1 MGEPMPVRP
10 IYTLV
15 GTHKSIVLLKFSL
28 IEFSVVF
35 DRDEQQGGT
44 RTSGAWLP
52 DAESPGLSK
61 FSTRADGSVL
71 EERRRRA
78 AHF

>member
-1 MGEPMPVRP
+1 M
-10 IYTLV
+10 V
-15 GTHKSIVLLKFSL
+15 GTHKSIVLLKFTLISL

-61 FSTRADGSVL
+61 FSTRVDGSVL